1 MKNEVRQKK
10 YALKKYRRQ
19 MAKINRLE
27 NKLRELDF
35 TLEGMKSKEITD
47 MPRGGQP
54 VDMDDLLS
62 RKEELE
68 IRINNLVQKS
78 RVTRTVLY
86 NWLDNLDDERC
97 SEILEMYF
105 IDLLSFED
113 IADIKHYSARHVNR
127 LYSKGLNEIVVSSI
141 S

>member
-19 MAKINRLE
+19 MAKISWLE

-35 TLEGMKSKEITD
+35 TLEGMKNKEITD

-54 VDMDDLLS
+54 VDIDDLLS
-62 RKEELE
+62 KKEELE

-78 RVTRTVLY
+78 RVTRTILY

-113 IADIKHYSARHVNR
+113 IADIKHYSTRHVNR
-127 LYSKGLNEIVVSSI
+127 LYSKGLNEIVISSI